1 MGDSMRLNDLK
12 IGEEAIVTIV
22 EANNN
27 IKKRLLDIGLVK
39 GSQVK
44 PVLKASN
51 NMVAYD
57 IKGAII
63 AIRKDDT
70 KEIKV
75 EVI

>member
-39 GSQVK
+39 GSKVK
-44 PVLKASN
+44 PVLKSSN

-70 KEIKV
+70 KKIKV